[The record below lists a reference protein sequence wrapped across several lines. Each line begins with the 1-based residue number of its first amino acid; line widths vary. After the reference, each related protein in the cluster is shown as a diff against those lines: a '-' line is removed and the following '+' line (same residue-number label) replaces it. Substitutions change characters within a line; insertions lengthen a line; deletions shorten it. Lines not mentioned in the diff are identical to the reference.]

1 MEKAT
6 MVIKPNYQRLRAI
19 FGNEAGRVGGLLAS
33 ADPTKLANSYQS
45 VELDGFVVHR
55 DCFELKQE
63 TVREAGAK
71 FLPHVIEPSSG
82 VERLLYATLEYS
94 LKMNE
99 DRIILSIPPK
109 LAPVQAAVFPL
120 LGKDGLPDRAMA
132 IFTDLSREGLRVE
145 YDEAG
150 SIGRRYARADEA
162 GIPLGITVDY
172 YKPKDCK
179 DNYGNMVK
187 VMDTF
192 DGTKKKLLEE
202 VASVGNLL
210 GSRDDFIRLIFRIG
224 EVADYAQGIGYRVS
238 SIIDKSWKLD
248 KRYTKRLAEIVTLVL
263 EEMSKIRETM
273 MSLGFNPTRAM
284 ELSIAVEDTEK
295 KVDSAYRSLDLE
307 ALDEKMPLRT
317 ILIVRDIGAHME
329 NMADLGVD
337 IVDLIRVIALTA

>member
-1 MEKAT
+1 MTFPVETEAT
-6 MVIKPNYQRLRAI
+6 IRRRILDICREQTRNVVDITR
-19 FGNEAGRVGGLLAS
+19 ELALMMDNLS
-33 ADPTKLANSYQS
+33 
-45 VELDGFVVHR
+45 DG
-55 DCFELKQE
+55 
-63 TVREAGAK
+63 
-71 FLPHVIEPSSG
+71 
-82 VERLLYATLEYS
+82 
-94 LKMNE
+94 
-99 DRIILSIPPK
+99 
-109 LAPVQAAVFPL
+109 
-120 LGKDGLPDRAMA
+120 
-132 IFTDLSREGLRVE
+132 
-145 YDEAG
+145 
-150 SIGRRYARADEA
+150 
-162 GIPLGITVDY
+162 
-172 YKPKDCK
+172 KPKDCK
-179 DNYGNMVK
+179 DNYGNMVRI
-187 VMDTF
+187 MDTF

-284 ELSIAVEDTEK
+284 ELSISVEDTEK

-307 ALDEKMPLRT
+307 VLDEKMPLRT